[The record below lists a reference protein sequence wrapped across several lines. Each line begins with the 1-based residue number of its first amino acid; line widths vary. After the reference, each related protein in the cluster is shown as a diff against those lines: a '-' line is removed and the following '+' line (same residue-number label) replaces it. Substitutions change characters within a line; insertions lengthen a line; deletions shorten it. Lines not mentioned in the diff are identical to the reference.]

1 MHDPFAHLSLPEIE
15 KHEMYDE
22 TDDPDLGHRIP
33 DAIKDALPHLSEAE
47 LLDAVVELAAEY
59 VFRLNASPES
69 VLSVVKSATD
79 GAVAGY
85 GEAIVH
91 ERRPP
96 EEG

>member
-1 MHDPFAHLSLPEIE
+1 M
-15 KHEMYDE
+15 
-22 TDDPDLGHRIP
+22 P

-47 LLDAVVELAAEY
+47 LLDAVGELVAEY
-59 VFRLNASPES
+59 VFRLNGSPES
-69 VLSVVKSATD
+69 VLAVVKSATE

-85 GEAIVH
+85 GEAIEY

>member
-1 MHDPFAHLSLPEIE
+1 MHDPLTHLSLPEIE
-15 KHEMYDE
+15 KREMHDE
-22 TDDPDLGHRIP
+22 FEHADLGDRIP

-47 LLDAVVELAAEY
+47 LLDAVLELAAEY
-59 VFRLNASPES
+59 VFWLNGSPES
-69 VLSVVKSATD
+69 VLSVVKSATE

-85 GEAIVH
+85 GEAIEY